1 MEIMMIENAPLT
13 MSSREIAELT
23 GKRHDHVLRDIK
35 NMLTN
40 LYGEDIK
47 EQDIFDAVSAR
58 FVLKNDSPKLGN
70 EQNQGVTIIRDN
82 RGYVSEIRL
91 DRSHTMTLVT
101 GYDARLRK
109 SVIDRMD
116 ELEKQ
121 VAKPADPMAILN
133 DPASLRGLLGNYAER
148 VQSLENKVA
157 EQQPKADGF
166 DRIANADGGMNLTNA
181 AKSLDIQPK
190 IFFAWLVA
198 NRWIYRRA
206 GGKSYVAFQDK
217 IRAGYLKH
225 KVYAVTLDNG
235 DERISEQVIV
245 TPKGLAKLA
254 LLAHEIKAEA
264 QA

>member
-1 MEIMMIENAPLT
+1 MEIMMIENVPLT

-23 GKRHDHVLRDIK
+23 GKQHSHVLRDIK
-35 NMLTN
+35 NMLAN
-40 LYGEDIK
+40 LYG
-47 EQDIFDAVSAR
+47 
-58 FVLKNDSPKLGN
+58 N
-70 EQNQGVTIIRDN
+70 EIDDPDLDHQLNQGVSVIRDS
-82 RGYVSEIRL
+82 RRYVSEVSL

-121 VAKPADPMAILN
+121 VAQPLNPANLSRMDILQLAL
-133 DPASLRGLLGNYAER
+133 DAEKEN
-148 VQSLENKVA
+148 QALKQENQQLENRLS

-166 DRIANADGGMNLTNA
+166 DRIARAEGSMNLTNA

-190 IFFAWLVA
+190 ILFLWLVA
-198 NRWIYRRA
+198 NKWIYRRA
-206 GGKSYVAFQDK
+206 GGKGFVAFQDK
-217 IRAGYLKH
+217 IRIGYLTH

-235 DERISEQVIV
+235 DERINEQVIV

-254 LLAHEIKAEA
+254 LLAYEIKGEKAA
-264 QA
+264 